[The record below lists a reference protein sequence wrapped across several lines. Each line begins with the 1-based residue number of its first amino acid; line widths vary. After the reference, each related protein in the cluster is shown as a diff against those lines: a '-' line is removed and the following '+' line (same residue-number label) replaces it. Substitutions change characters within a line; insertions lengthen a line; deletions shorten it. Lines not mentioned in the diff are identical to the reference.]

1 MTRLS
6 DWIDLSKD
14 SNIDVLKTLTKPK
27 LPACGCYDH
36 LTNAFSLLDKLD
48 AAILDIPYPN
58 RRPTILELRDIDIG
72 TPSSVT
78 NMALAD
84 LVSIHKL
91 DPDTPVYLRYVSGG
105 LALFILV
112 DDVLTCPIKTNIT
125 TLAINPDDRS
135 VWLARL
141 GKFTPSNQV
150 WGQSR
155 FHGKVSPLQK
165 TLKVPYLCTYTLVK
179 SSDFS
184 DDISDIPY

>member
-1 MTRLS
+1 MTHLS
-6 DWIDLSKD
+6 DWIDLTKD
-14 SNIDVLKTLTKPK
+14 SNIHVLEALTKPK
-27 LPACGCYDH
+27 LSACGCYDH

-58 RRPTILELRDIDIG
+58 KRPTILELRDIDIG

-78 NMALAD
+78 NATLAD
-84 LVSIHKL
+84 LVAIKRL
-91 DPDTPVYLRYVSGG
+91 DPETPVHLRYISGG
-105 LALFILV
+105 LSLFILV
-112 DDVLTCPIKTNIT
+112 DDVLNCPVKTNVT
-125 TLAINPDDRS
+125 TLAINPADRT

-155 FHGKVSPLQK
+155 FHGKVSCLQK

-184 DDISDIPY
+184 DDITDIPW